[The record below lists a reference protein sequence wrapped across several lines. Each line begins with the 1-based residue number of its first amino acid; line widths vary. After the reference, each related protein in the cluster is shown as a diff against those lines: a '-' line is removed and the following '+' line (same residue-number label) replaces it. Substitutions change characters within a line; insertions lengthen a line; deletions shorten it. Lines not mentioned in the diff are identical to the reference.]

1 MVVAGSF
8 LVVRELVVL
17 AMAMV
22 LVEVVVVVV
31 SEEGMAEVALVLPQV
46 PEPENRYLDRFGDD
60 EHLDCRR
67 LSGSCPAKADM
78 SL

>member
-22 LVEVVVVVV
+22 LVEVVGAV
-31 SEEGMAEVALVLPQV
+31 SEKGMAEVALVLPQV
-46 PEPENRYLDRFGDD
+46 PEPENHYLDRYGDD
-60 EHLDCRR
+60 EHLDCKR
-67 LSGSCPAKADM
+67 LSGSRPAKADM